1 MDADAVFDKLSLFC
15 REDECADFFEMAQ
28 ETFWEDLIDL
38 TGIDDFDSLREMLGP
53 HLTPL
58 AEINLTGFFASND
71 YQQYPDPTTPRWNA
85 VECFLAHNA
94 GKVSLEDERFLIA
107 LRQSHM
113 SLYRVIETKAENAV
127 KLWDMIDETN
137 VTAQVGQE
145 LFAKLNPKD
154 TWGFRL
160 LKTDDAPHVMVG
172 ALPVKESAARN
183 AASAMKKIHAKFM
196 RHMKTPE
203 AKRELGRTSE
213 AEINH
218 LARVMWAPEIST
230 AFIAGEIARI
240 GKAMMENKESL
251 SSLH

>member
-1 MDADAVFDKLSLFC
+1 MSADTIFDKLSRFC
-15 REDECADFFEMAQ
+15 REDKCADFFDMAQ
-28 ETFWEDLIDL
+28 ETFWEDIIDL

-53 HLTPL
+53 HMTPL
-58 AEINLTGFFASND
+58 AEINLTGFFVSND
-71 YQQYPDPTTPRWNA
+71 YQQHPDPTAPRWNA
-85 VECFLAHNA
+85 VECFLACNA
-94 GKVSLEDERFLIA
+94 GKLTPEDERFLIA

-113 SLYRVIETKAENAV
+113 SLYRIIETKADNTV

-137 VTAQVGQE
+137 VTVQVGQE
-145 LFAKLNPKD
+145 LFTRLNPKE

-160 LKTDDAPHVMVG
+160 LKTDDTPRIMVG
-172 ALPVKESAARN
+172 ALPIKESAARN
-183 AASAMKKIHAKFM
+183 VASAMKKIHAKFM

-230 AFIAGEIARI
+230 AYIAGEMARI
-240 GKAMMENKESL
+240 GKAIMESKDL
-251 SSLH
+251 RSSLH